1 MRIFHSHENQALE
14 LSVSRDILRGWEVK
28 GKIIAER
35 TPRGHR
41 RYDLAKILGLLP
53 RAQSLQKNT
62 VAYARVSSHDQ
73 KDDLTKLLSSIKL
86 KASASRMILSKTFL
100 K

>member
-1 MRIFHSHENQALE
+1 MKASIGKIAKE
-14 LSVSRDILRGWEVK
+14 LGVSRDTLRRWEAK

-62 VAYARVSSHDQ
+62 VAYARVSSHAQ
-73 KDDLTKLLSSIKL
+73 KGDLYHTRPETWIWTLA
-86 KASASRMILSKTFL
+86 KAPAVDRS
-100 K
+100 

>member
-1 MRIFHSHENQALE
+1 MKASIGKIAKE
-14 LSVSRDILRGWEVK
+14 LGVSRDTLRRWEAK

-41 RYDLAKILGLLP
+41 RSDLAKILGLLP

-62 VAYARVSSHDQ
+62 VAYARVSSRVWYNTTIRCSTVFLRS
-73 KDDLTKLLSSIKL
+73 KRLDL
-86 KASASRMILSKTFL
+86 
-100 K
+100 